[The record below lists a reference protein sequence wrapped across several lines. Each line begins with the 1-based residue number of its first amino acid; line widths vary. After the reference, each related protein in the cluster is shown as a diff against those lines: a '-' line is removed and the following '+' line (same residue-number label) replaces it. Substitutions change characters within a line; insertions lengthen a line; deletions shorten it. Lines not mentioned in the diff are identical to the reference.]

1 MLPNLDQ
8 YISFLRDAKVA
19 GGFPMV
25 AAGLGLMLFGW
36 RMWKICVLVSFG
48 LMGVVATAY
57 LTGSG
62 PNQLFFAACGGLVL
76 AFAAYHPAK
85 HAVSLLGGIIAAFVA
100 HLYLLMFNLEPGTL
114 WGLTG
119 AVLVGGTAY
128 SVINRRRIVIFVTAF
143 LGAVLLISGVATW
156 VLAFPG
162 FFSTVRYLA
171 ERSMIVIPFILLVP
185 TAMSCFYQISEVRRV
200 QAEL

>member
-1 MLPNLDQ
+1 
-8 YISFLRDAKVA
+8 
-19 GGFPMV
+19 MV

-36 RMWKICVLVSFG
+36 RMWKICVLISFG
-48 LMGVVATAY
+48 LIGVVATAY
-57 LTGSG
+57 LIGSS
-62 PNQLFFAACGGLVL
+62 PNQVLFAACGGLAL

-85 HAVSLLGGIIAAFVA
+85 HAVALLGGVIAAFVA

-119 AVLVGGTAY
+119 AIMVGGTAY

-143 LGAVLLISGVATW
+143 IGAVLLVSGVASW
-156 VLAFPG
+156 ALAFPG